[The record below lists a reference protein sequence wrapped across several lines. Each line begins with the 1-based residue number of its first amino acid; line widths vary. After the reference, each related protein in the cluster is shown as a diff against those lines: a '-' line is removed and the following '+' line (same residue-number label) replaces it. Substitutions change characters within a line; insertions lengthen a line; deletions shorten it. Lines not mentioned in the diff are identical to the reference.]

1 MRWRGRTSLSERFSA
16 RRFRSIRFLECEGTQ
31 YGERNI
37 QGGGRTLAHN
47 RGRDAPSGKRDR
59 GEPCRSRTA
68 RGLGSSHR
76 TWPFAPLARHSL
88 RATDVGLR
96 AAGTLDSPPSF
107 AGAAKHHTA
116 QAARSQAL
124 GASSLAQAERAPQAA
139 AAGAV
144 GAPALTEEQ
153 YRMFK
158 GYFGLDLIKGH
169 LQDHSRGHGEAPGR

>member
-1 MRWRGRTSLSERFSA
+1 MNATSKVVAALWLTIAVGTPHLASATGGAPVGHGQRGALVAAIEH
-16 RRFRSIRFLECEGTQ
+16 G
-31 YGERNI
+31 
-37 QGGGRTLAHN
+37 
-47 RGRDAPSGKRDR
+47 
-59 GEPCRSRTA
+59 
-68 RGLGSSHR
+68 
-76 TWPFAPLARHSL
+76 PFAPLARHSL